1 MTKGVLSEATHRR
14 MHRGEFLKHS
24 LLVLIVGA
32 SCLLGKRRSPLA
44 AERAG
49 DLAQGPGPTPPAS
62 LTKPPL
68 TEEHLNQFIAVVRK
82 GIQPDSEALKTR
94 ATRDWRA
101 VLRDQFALTPMQK
114 RALEVLPKETVH
126 QVQQSIRQAIHTNSG
141 FVVRAV
147 AASGAAPPLERPSA
161 SPPSTA
167 RMDAARLAAWQK
179 PGSVECT
186 KIDVTYECR
195 VKAGVVC

>member
-1 MTKGVLSEATHRR
+1 MTTGVPAEATHRR
-14 MHRGEFLKHS
+14 MPRGEFLKHS
-24 LLVLIVGA
+24 LLVLLVGA
-32 SCLLGKRRSPLA
+32 SCLLGTRRSPLA

-49 DLAQGPGPTPPAS
+49 DLAQGSGATPPAS
-62 LTKPPL
+62 PPKPPL
-68 TEEHLNQFIAVVRK
+68 TEENLNQFITVMNK
-82 GIQPDSEALKTR
+82 GTQPDSEALKTR

-101 VLRDQFALTPMQK
+101 VLRDQFTLTPMQK

-126 QVQQSIRQAIHTNSG
+126 QVEQAIRQAIHTNSG

-147 AASGAAPPLERPSA
+147 AASAAAPPLERPSA
-161 SPPSTA
+161 RPPS
-167 RMDAARLAAWQK
+167 MDAARLAAWQK
-179 PGSVECT
+179 PGAVECT